1 VKLTGRAA
9 ERFVAEPEA
18 GVGAVLLF
26 GPDAGLV
33 RERAERICRAVA
45 GDLGDP
51 FRLTE
56 LTPAALRE
64 EPTRL
69 ADEAAALSLGG
80 GRRVVRLREA
90 GDGQTARLADALAGG
105 GGALIVAEA
114 GDLGTKSTLRKLF
127 EAAPRAVAIGCYPE
141 EGADLGRFITGELKR
156 QGVALTPEALDYLVV
171 QLGEDRALN
180 RAELE
185 KLVLYAGGQAAP
197 LGLSEVAAC
206 VGDGAGLAVD
216 ELALAVA
223 DGDPA
228 TVDRAL
234 ARELADGAAPIGL
247 LRAVSRH
254 FQRLHLAAGLIAGG
268 GGTERALAALRPP
281 VFIRVRDRFARQAN
295 RWPPGELAQA
305 LDRLLAAEVA
315 CKRSG
320 APDQAIL
327 WRTLTEIASRARPR
341 DGRSTGSR

>member
-1 VKLTGRAA
+1 VKLAPRAV
-9 ERFVAEPEA
+9 ERFLAAPDA
-18 GVGAVLLF
+18 GIAAALLF

-56 LTPAALRE
+56 LTPAALRD

-90 GDGQTARLADALAGG
+90 SDALTGRLAEILEGAAALV
-105 GGALIVAEA
+105 VAEA
-114 GDLGTKSTLRKLF
+114 GDLPPKSTLRKLF
-127 EAAPRAVAIGCYPE
+127 ETAPRAAAIACYPE
-141 EGADLGRFITGELKR
+141 EGADLGRFIAGELKR
-156 QGVALTPEALDYLVV
+156 LGVALAPEALDYLVV

-185 KLVLYAGGQAAP
+185 KLALYAGGQAAP
-197 LGLSEVAAC
+197 LALAEVAAC

-223 DGDPA
+223 DGEPA
-228 TVDRAL
+228 AVDRAL

-268 GGTERALAALRPP
+268 AGTDRALAALRPP
-281 VFIRVRDRFARQAN
+281 VFVRTRDRFARQAN
-295 RWPPGELAQA
+295 RWSPAELAVA
-305 LDRLLAAEVA
+305 LDKLLAAEIA
-315 CKRSG
+315 CKRTG

-327 WRTLTEIASRARPR
+327 WRALTEIAARARPR
-341 DGRSTGSR
+341 DRRRA